1 MIFLCERDKNKERRK
16 NADSGLV
23 KVLDAFNIQHFKYNT
38 DTNEII
44 YMNNHELH
52 THRYLID
59 GESLNH
65 TCKIKNIEDLQ
76 KAEQKP
82 STDLANFILAK
93 ANFKDLEEAKAAFAK
108 YTTIVNA
115 DRQKLTQLKQRLESG
130 NY

>member
-1 MIFLCERDKNKERRK
+1 MIFLCERSRSKERSTLA
-16 NADSGLV
+16 NLGLV
-23 KVLDAFNIQHFKYNT
+23 EVLNDRNIQHFKYNT
-38 DTNEII
+38 NTNEII

-93 ANFKDLEEAKAAFAK
+93 ANFKDLEEAKAAFTK
-108 YTTIVNA
+108 YTTRVNA